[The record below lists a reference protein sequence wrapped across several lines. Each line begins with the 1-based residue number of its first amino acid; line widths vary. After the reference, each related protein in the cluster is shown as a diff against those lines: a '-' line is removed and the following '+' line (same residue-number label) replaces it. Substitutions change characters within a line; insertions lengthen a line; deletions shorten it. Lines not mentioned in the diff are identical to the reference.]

1 MIVAVDFHRVGSKC
15 SVVHPKMAM
24 LAPRKNERGTAGC
37 PRSGDPTPFEDCRLA
52 LKVASP

>member
-1 MIVAVDFHRVGSKC
+1 MIVAVGFHRVGSKC